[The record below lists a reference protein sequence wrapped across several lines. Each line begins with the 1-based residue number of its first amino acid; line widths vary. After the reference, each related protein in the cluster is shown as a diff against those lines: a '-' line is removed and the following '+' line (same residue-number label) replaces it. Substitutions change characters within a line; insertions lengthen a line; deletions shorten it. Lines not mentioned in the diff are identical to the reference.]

1 MLNFLQSG
9 QKKLSRSFEE
19 CIPWKITGKTYFMND
34 LSLC

>member
-19 CIPWKITGKTYFMND
+19 CIHGK
-34 LSLC
+34 LLAELIS

>member
-19 CIPWKITGKTYFMND
+19 CIPLKITGKTYLMND